1 MSHSSVDQW
10 PGVLVGCASM
20 ATALDPPPDG
30 PVEVLN
36 ITDRRAVEAV
46 HVASIRAGARFIQ
59 TNTFAANRVQLA
71 PLGWDHRVW
80 DLNVWGVKVARAAR
94 EVAGEPVMVAG
105 TIGPLTPLPATGD
118 LTFGRLA
125 PEAMAEAYAEQVAA
139 LLAGGVD
146 FFLIETQADAYE
158 AAAAVNAVRAA
169 CRLPVAVSFSFAE
182 GDRTLAGQSVAE
194 ILDIIGEHC
203 PEPPEFLGPGCAPG
217 PVQALRIVES
227 FKEWG
232 WSGGLC
238 ATPDAGPLTRSGG
251 HHYYVGAPATYA
263 RQALRLAEAGV
274 GLLAGCCGTT
284 PEHIRGVV
292 RAMDSPG
299 TGTAGTAAKVIQIP
313 AGGIS
318 GGLRPKTVT
327 GALETLEE
335 PEQGHRPESR
345 FLQKLRAG
353 FGISVELDP
362 PRGTNVRKFLSDAA
376 QLAAAGVDAI
386 NVGDSPMARVR
397 MGALT
402 ASYLIQQET
411 GVETILHFTTRDR
424 NLMAIQADLLS
435 AHALGI
441 PNVLALTGD
450 HPRLGNTKASPVY
463 DIDSIGLLE
472 VLAQLNEGRDI
483 NGNNIGG
490 GTCFTAACALSPYA
504 ADLDL
509 ELERLRRKLAAGA
522 HFIMTQP
529 LYEAAPLLNVLER
542 LGGCPVPI
550 VLGVMPLHSGRHAHY
565 LHNEVPGISIP
576 QHVRDALDA
585 AGDRGLEVGLELA
598 AATVAELRPWIAGVY
613 VVVSFGKVAPVAAFV
628 ERLREEWG

>member
-1 MSHSSVDQW
+1 M
-10 PGVLVGCASM
+10 AS
-20 ATALDPPPDG
+20 ALEPPPG
-30 PVEVLN
+30 QPVEALN
-36 ITDRRAVEAV
+36 ITDGRGVEAV
-46 HVASIRAGARFIQ
+46 HVASIQAGARFIQ
-59 TNTFAANRVQLA
+59 TNTFAANKVQLA
-71 PLGWDHRVW
+71 PLGWEQRVW

-94 EVAGEPVMVAG
+94 EVAGEPVLVAG

-118 LTFGRLA
+118 LTFGRLTPA
-125 PEAMAEAYAEQVAA
+125 DMAEAYAEQVAA

-146 FFLIETQADAYE
+146 FFLIETQADAHE

-169 CRLPVAVSFSFAE
+169 CRLPVAVSFSFVE

-194 ILDIIGEHC
+194 IVTIIQENC
-203 PEPPEFLGPGCAPG
+203 PEPPDFLGPGCAPG
-217 PVQALRIVES
+217 PAHALRIVEG
-227 FKEWG
+227 FKESG
-232 WSGGLC
+232 WPGGLC
-238 ATPDAGPLTRSGG
+238 ATPDAGPLTRSGS
-251 HHYYVGAPATYA
+251 HHYYVGTPDTFA
-263 RQALRLAEAGV
+263 RQARHLVEAGV

-284 PEHIRGVV
+284 PEHIRGAVQAV
-292 RAMDSPG
+292 G
-299 TGTAGTAAKVIQIP
+299 HNGTAGASIHIP
-313 AGGIS
+313 AGGIP
-318 GGLRPKTVT
+318 GRRRPKTVAGT
-327 GALETLEE
+327 
-335 PEQGHRPESR
+335 PEAQGDQNHRTQTESR
-345 FLQKLRAG
+345 FLQKLRTG
-353 FGISVELDP
+353 FAISVELDP

-411 GVETILHFTTRDR
+411 GLETILHFTTRDR

-435 AHALGI
+435 AHTLGI

-463 DIDSIGLLE
+463 DIDSIGLLQ
-472 VLAQLNEGRDI
+472 VLNQLNAGRDI
-483 NGNNIGG
+483 NGNDIGE
-490 GTCFTAACALSPYA
+490 GTHFTTACALSPYA
-504 ADLDL
+504 VDLDL
-509 ELERLRRKLAAGA
+509 ELNRLREKLAAGA
-522 HFIMTQP
+522 QFIMTQP
-529 LYEAAPLLNVLER
+529 LYEAAPLLEVLDR

-576 QHVRDALDA
+576 QAIRDALDA

-598 AATVAELRPWIAGVY
+598 AATVSELRPWIAGVY

>member
-1 MSHSSVDQW
+1 
-10 PGVLVGCASM
+10 
-20 ATALDPPPDG
+20 
-30 PVEVLN
+30 
-36 ITDRRAVEAV
+36 
-46 HVASIRAGARFIQ
+46 
-59 TNTFAANRVQLA
+59 
-71 PLGWDHRVW
+71 
-80 DLNVWGVKVARAAR
+80 
-94 EVAGEPVMVAG
+94 
-105 TIGPLTPLPATGD
+105 
-118 LTFGRLA
+118 
-125 PEAMAEAYAEQVAA
+125 
-139 LLAGGVD
+139 
-146 FFLIETQADAYE
+146 
-158 AAAAVNAVRAA
+158 
-169 CRLPVAVSFSFAE
+169 
-182 GDRTLAGQSVAE
+182 RTLAGQSVAE

-217 PVQALRIVES
+217 PVHALRIVES

-232 WSGGLC
+232 WTAGLC
-238 ATPDAGPLTRSGG
+238 ATPDAGPLTRSGS
-251 HHYYVGAPATYA
+251 HHYYVGTPATFAQQA
-263 RQALRLAEAGV
+263 RRLAEAGV

-292 RAMDSPG
+292 QAVGGGASFQVPVGGAAGGGEHGPNPAGSEARS
-299 TGTAGTAAKVIQIP
+299 GTATAAAVLP
-313 AGGIS
+313 GAH
-318 GGLRPKTVT
+318 RPKTVAAAPAA
-327 GALETLEE
+327 GE
-335 PEQGHRPESR
+335 PADQQARPASR

-402 ASYLIQQET
+402 ASYLIQQQT

-576 QHVRDALDA
+576 PEIRDALDA